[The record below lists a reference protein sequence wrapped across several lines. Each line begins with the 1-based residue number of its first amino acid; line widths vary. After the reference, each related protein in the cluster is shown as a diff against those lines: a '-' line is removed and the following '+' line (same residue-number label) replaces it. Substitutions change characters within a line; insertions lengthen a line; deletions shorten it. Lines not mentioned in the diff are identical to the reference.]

1 MSIIIWFLATA
12 GSALVLTQS
21 TITERFRNWL
31 SSASQQAAA
40 TRDLRI
46 AYESQRRRDPAMFPA
61 IRRIPMTRAWSYV
74 LPWFAKLVSCPMCS
88 GFWFGLG
95 WAAALGTRGVALAA
109 HALGGSVVSAL
120 AVAAWIA
127 LIEAQQALALWR
139 YNNSKDPPPEGVCE
153 ERMQLTLRSGACS
166 NPLDIACPRHGV
178 WKRGEKCPGR

>member
-21 TITERFRNWL
+21 TIAAPLRDWL
-31 SSASQQAAA
+31 SEHAESSARLAHLLKVNCGPCSSRTVA
-40 TRDLRI
+40 TGG
-46 AYESQRRRDPAMFPA
+46 A
-61 IRRIPMTRAWSYV
+61 RATFFQSA
-74 LPWFAKLVSCPMCS
+74 AKLVSCPMCS
-88 GFWFGLG
+88 GLWFGLG
-95 WAAALGTRGVALAA
+95 WAAALGTRGVALVA
-109 HALGGSVVSAL
+109 HAFGGSVVSAL

>member
-21 TITERFRNWL
+21 TIAEPLRRWL
-31 SSASQQAAA
+31 
-40 TRDLRI
+40 DRI
-46 AYESQRRRDPAMFPA
+46 ARGATVVSLVHDASSPRQPTAVRRTFGLFRQVASA
-61 IRRIPMTRAWSYV
+61 A
-74 LPWFAKLVSCPMCS
+74 AKLVSCPMCS

-95 WAAALGTRGVALAA
+95 WAAALGTRGPALVA
-109 HALGGSVVSAL
+109 HAFGGSVVSAL

-153 ERMQLTLRSGACS
+153 ERMQLVLRGGACN

-178 WKRGEKCPGR
+178 WKHGEKCPGR

>member
-21 TITERFRNWL
+21 TIAAPLRDWL
-31 SSASQQAAA
+31 GKHAELSA
-40 TRDLRI
+40 RI
-46 AYESQRRRDPAMFPA
+46 AHLLKVNCGPCSRRTVATSGA
-61 IRRIPMTRAWSYV
+61 RATLFQS
-74 LPWFAKLVSCPMCS
+74 ATKLVSCPMCS

-95 WAAALGTRGVALAA
+95 WAAALGTRGPALVA
-109 HALGGSVVSAL
+109 HAFGGSVVSAL

-153 ERMQLTLRSGACS
+153 ERMQLAFRSGVG
-166 NPLDIACPRHGV
+166 PMDVICPRHGALV
-178 WKRGEKCPGR
+178 RGEKCPER